1 MKIRT
6 GIAVLSLFPIAGLTD
21 GFNYTFVE
29 GGFVSSEIDV
39 GGTDVNGDGLELA
52 GSYAFNEQI
61 HFIAGYVDQDFDFG
75 IDTTT
80 ISFGAGI
87 NHVLK
92 EDWDF
97 VGQLS
102 YVSQDVD
109 TGGGNADDS
118 GLGLMGGVRGR
129 VRPNVEIDAGVN
141 YIDVGGSDTEL
152 FVSGR
157 YYVRDTFSVGGG
169 LTLDDGDTTL
179 NLTLRALFGGG
190 TSGR

>member
-21 GFNYTFVE
+21 GFEYTFVE

-39 GGTDVNGDGLELA
+39 GGTDIDGDGIEIA
-52 GSYAFNEQI
+52 GSYAFNDQV
-61 HFIAGYVDQDFDFG
+61 HFIAGYVDQGYDFG
-75 IDTTT
+75 IDITT
-80 ISFGAGI
+80 ISLGAGI
-87 NHVLK
+87 NHVLD

-102 YVSQDVD
+102 YVSQDAD

-129 VRPNVEIDAGVN
+129 IRSDIEVDAGLN

-157 YYVRDTFSVGGG
+157 YYIRETFSIGGG

-179 NLTLRALFGGG
+179 NITVRALFGGR
-190 TSGR
+190 TSSQ

>member
-29 GGFVSSEIDV
+29 GGFVSSEINV
-39 GGTDVNGDGLELA
+39 GGADVDGDGLELA

-61 HFIAGYVDQDFDFG
+61 HFVAGYVDQSFDFG

-80 ISFGAGI
+80 ISLGAGI
-87 NHVLK
+87 NHVLN

-102 YVSQDVD
+102 YVSYDVD
-109 TGGGNADDS
+109 TGVGNADDS

-129 VRPNVEIDAGVN
+129 VRPNVEVDAGLN
-141 YIDVGGSDTEL
+141 YVDVGGSDTSL

-157 YYVRDTFSVGGG
+157 YYIRDTFSVGGG

-179 NLTLRALFGGG
+179 NFTVRALFGGR
-190 TSGR
+190 TSSQ

>member
-21 GFNYTFVE
+21 GFEYTFVE

-39 GGTDVNGDGLELA
+39 AGTDVDGDGIEIA
-52 GSYAFNEQI
+52 GSYAFNEQV
-61 HFIAGYVDQDFDFG
+61 HFIAGYVDQGYDFG

-80 ISFGAGI
+80 ISLGAGI
-87 NHVLK
+87 NHVLD

-102 YVSQDVD
+102 YVSQDAD

-129 VRPNVEIDAGVN
+129 IRSDIEVDAGVN
-141 YIDVGGSDTEL
+141 YIDVGSSDTEL

-157 YYVRDTFSVGGG
+157 YYIRETFSIGGG

-179 NLTLRALFGGG
+179 NITVRALFGGR
-190 TSGR
+190 TSSQ